1 MYNSKIREAL
11 IVNSTCDILPVLASF
26 QCTNKVFI
34 MLGHLVDQNQ
44 FWLDNF
50 AFYSD
55 TTLSFETIVLY
66 YTACSHDA
74 FMVSIFC

>member
-1 MYNSKIREAL
+1 
-11 IVNSTCDILPVLASF
+11 
-26 QCTNKVFI
+26 